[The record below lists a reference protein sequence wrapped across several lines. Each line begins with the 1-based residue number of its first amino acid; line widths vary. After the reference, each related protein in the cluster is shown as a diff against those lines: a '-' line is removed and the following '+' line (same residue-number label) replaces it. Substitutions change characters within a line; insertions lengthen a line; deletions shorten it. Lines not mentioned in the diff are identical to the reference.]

1 MLCYPHCSISPEYC
15 DVDIFFFSFL
25 RQYDILQ
32 GERESAI
39 MAKITL
45 YNDASASAT
54 FVPNIFI
61 DQYMTQA
68 NGEYVKIY
76 LYLLRCMN
84 QTHSDFSLSR
94 LADHFDCTERDILR
108 A

>member
-1 MLCYPHCSISPEYC
+1 
-15 DVDIFFFSFL
+15 
-25 RQYDILQ
+25 
-32 GERESAI
+32 